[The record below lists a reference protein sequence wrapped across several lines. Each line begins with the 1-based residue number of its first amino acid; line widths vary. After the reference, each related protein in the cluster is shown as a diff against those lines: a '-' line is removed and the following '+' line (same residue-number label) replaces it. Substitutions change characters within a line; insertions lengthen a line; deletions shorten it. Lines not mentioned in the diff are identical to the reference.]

1 MMTTP
6 DAAAMPRLTCTLSS
20 EATWPQSAAPAA
32 VAPMMHIW

>member
-6 DAAAMPRLTCTLSS
+6 EMAAMARLMCTLSID
-20 EATWPQSAAPAA
+20 ATCPQSAAPAA